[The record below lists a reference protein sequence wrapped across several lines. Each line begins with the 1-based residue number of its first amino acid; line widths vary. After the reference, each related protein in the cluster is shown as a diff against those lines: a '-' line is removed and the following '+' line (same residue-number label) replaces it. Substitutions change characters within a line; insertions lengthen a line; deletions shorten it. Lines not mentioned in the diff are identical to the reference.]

1 MKRFK
6 KLLSA
11 LCIIAL
17 LVSSIVTVFAN
28 GDPDAE
34 LPATQ
39 EPVAEATVTE
49 NNETEAAPVA
59 GRPRA
64 DSRR

>member
-34 LPATQ
+34 LPVAQ

-49 NNETEAAPVA
+49 NN
-59 GRPRA
+59 
-64 DSRR
+64 